1 MLMEKN
7 KIIILALVVVIVIII
22 VGIFLSMPHASKT
35 DTKLSFKS
43 NSTIDEGDSIK
54 IKLTDENGT
63 ALANQTVNVTI
74 TDKNKF
80 SDYHSL
86 VTNSKGIGT
95 FKIDKSPG
103 KYDVMISYGGNDKYN
118 SSNASQKITIKEI
131 IEETAVQEQ
140 SSDQSSSS
148 SERSGHYSPQFGRIV
163 YDDEVL
169 PVPN

>member
-1 MLMEKN
+1 MEKN
-7 KIIILALVVVIVIII
+7 KIIILALVVII
-22 VGIFLSMPHASKT
+22 VAIIAGIFFSMPHVSKM

-54 IKLTDENGT
+54 IQLTDENGT
-63 ALANQTVNVTI
+63 AIANQTVNVTI

-86 VTNSKGIGT
+86 VTNEKGVGT

-118 SSNASQKITIKEI
+118 SNNASQTITIKEV

-140 SSDQSSSS
+140 SSTQSQSS
-148 SERSGHYSPQFGRIV
+148 SERSGHYSPQFGRVV

-169 PVPN
+169 PIPN